1 MAYRRT
7 EAVEQRLDNTRSA
20 ILRAARAV
28 VAEEGFG
35 GATQAKVAARA
46 GVATGTLY
54 KHFPS
59 KDALGVAL
67 YQKLGEREMGL
78 TQEAATHTAPA
89 DQLFREAIDTFVT
102 RAFAAPG
109 VARAMMAEP
118 VGEALARER
127 LKARE
132 RHAAIYQQIIE
143 RGVAEGIFPAQDA
156 ALAAECTAGAIVA
169 IVAER
174 LLHTPETHH
183 IPALISGL
191 QTYCLAAISGA
202 RGM

>member
-7 EAVEQRLDNTRSA
+7 EAVEQRLADTRED

-35 GATQAKVAARA
+35 GATQAKVAKRA

-59 KDALGVAL
+59 KDALTVAL
-67 YQKLGEREMGL
+67 YKKLGGREMGL
-78 TQEAATHTAPA
+78 TQQAATAEGNA
-89 DQLFREAIDTFVT
+89 EYLFKEAIATFVT
-102 RAFAAPG
+102 RSFAAPT

-127 LKARE
+127 LKARKQ
-132 RHAAIYQQIIE
+132 HAAIYQQIIE
-143 RGVAEGIFPAQDA
+143 QGIAVGTFPAQDA

-169 IVAER
+169 ILAER
-174 LLHTPETHH
+174 LTHNPETQDVST
-183 IPALISGL
+183 LIQGL
-191 QTYCLAAISGA
+191 QSYCLAAISG
-202 RGM
+202 RH

>member
-7 EAVEQRLDNTRSA
+7 EAVEQRLADTRED

-28 VAEEGFG
+28 VAEVGFG
-35 GATQAKVAARA
+35 GATQAKVAKRA

-59 KDALGVAL
+59 KDALTVAL
-67 YQKLGEREMGL
+67 YQKLGGREMGL
-78 TQEAATHTAPA
+78 TQEAATAPGNA
-89 DQLFREAIDTFVT
+89 EHLFNEAIATFVT
-102 RAFAAPG
+102 RSFAAPG

-143 RGVAEGIFPAQDA
+143 QGMGEGTFPKQDA

-169 IVAER
+169 ILAER
-174 LLHTPETHH
+174 LTHTPETQDV
-183 IPALISGL
+183 PALIAGL
-191 QTYCLAAISGA
+191 QSYCLAAISGCH
-202 RGM
+202 

>member
-7 EAVEQRLDNTRSA
+7 EAVEQRLASTRED

-59 KDALGVAL
+59 KDALTVAL
-67 YQKLGEREMGL
+67 YQKLGGHEMGL
-78 TQEAATHTAPA
+78 TQEAATHQGPA
-89 DQLFREAIDTFVT
+89 TDVFKAAIATFVT
-102 RAFAAPG
+102 RSFAAPG

-132 RHAAIYQQIIE
+132 RHAAIYQHIIQ
-143 RGVAEGIFPAQDA
+143 RGMAEGAFPAQDA
-156 ALAAECTAGAIVA
+156 ALAAECTAGAVVA
-169 IVAER
+169 ILAER
-174 LLHTPETHH
+174 LTHAPETQNV
-183 IPALISGL
+183 PALIAGL
-191 QTYCLAAISGA
+191 QTYCLAAIKGPQND
-202 RGM
+202 